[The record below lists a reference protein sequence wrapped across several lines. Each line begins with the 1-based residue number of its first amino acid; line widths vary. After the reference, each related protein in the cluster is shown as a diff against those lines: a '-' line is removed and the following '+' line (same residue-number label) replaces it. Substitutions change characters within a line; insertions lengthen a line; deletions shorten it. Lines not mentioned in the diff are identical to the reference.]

1 MKTQKTKL
9 PILGILALALFQSL
23 EMSRAA
29 DEAMVPGPFQPSYD
43 SLKAYKCPEW
53 YQDAK
58 FGMWAHWGPQGVPEE
73 SDWYARNMYV
83 EGSPTYKSH
92 LEHYGHPSKSGFKD
106 IIQLWHAEKFDP
118 DRLMALYKK
127 AGAKYFVSM
136 ACHHDNFD
144 LWNSKFH
151 RWNAVNMG
159 PHKDIVGL
167 WQAAALKQGLRF
179 GVSEHMAPSFKW
191 FSVAHNADKD
201 GPLAGVPYD
210 GNDPASYDLYGPKPE
225 KIWSAGAELWQES
238 GMPDSWK
245 LEWYRRC
252 NDLLATYR
260 PDYVYSDYGN
270 VPFRREVGWK
280 LLANY
285 YNRSLADHGGRLEA
299 VYTGKGETERVYV
312 RDFESGAAGEVRAE
326 PWQMDWCIANFFYD
340 KRLTVRPASTV
351 IRLLADVVSKNGNLL
366 LSIPQKPDGTLDDQT
381 EKFMAEMAD
390 WMAVNSEAIF
400 GTRPFKINGEGPT
413 QIKNFGQHE
422 LPYTP
427 RDIRFTTQGGTLY
440 AIVLGT
446 PENEFTIASLAQ
458 NSPLVSGEITGVE
471 MIGQLGALK
480 WERTDAGL
488 TIHLPG
494 EAPNKI
500 AVAFKIAGLTDL
512 AFDGLIYPAMNGE
525 FTLGVAAAE
534 RHGQQFV
541 VANEKDQPHM
551 AAWSKDDEWLS
562 WRLKISRPGTYAIR
576 IVSSAA
582 GGESTFTI
590 EADGASLIAKFPGTP
605 TWDDFRTVELGK
617 LTVKEA
623 GATTIRF
630 KPAVDKAW
638 RPLNLVSIMLQ
649 REKK

>member
-1 MKTQKTKL
+1 
-9 PILGILALALFQSL
+9 
-23 EMSRAA
+23 
-29 DEAMVPGPFQPSYD
+29 
-43 SLKAYKCPEW
+43 
-53 YQDAK
+53 
-58 FGMWAHWGPQGVPEE
+58 
-73 SDWYARNMYV
+73 
-83 EGSPTYKSH
+83 
-92 LEHYGHPSKSGFKD
+92 
-106 IIQLWHAEKFDP
+106 
-118 DRLMALYKK
+118 
-127 AGAKYFVSM
+127 
-136 ACHHDNFD
+136 
-144 LWNSKFH
+144 
-151 RWNAVNMG
+151 
-159 PHKDIVGL
+159 
-167 WQAAALKQGLRF
+167 
-179 GVSEHMAPSFKW
+179 
-191 FSVAHNADKD
+191 
-201 GPLAGVPYD
+201 
-210 GNDPASYDLYGPKPE
+210 
-225 KIWSAGAELWQES
+225 
-238 GMPDSWK
+238 
-245 LEWYRRC
+245 
-252 NDLLATYR
+252 
-260 PDYVYSDYGN
+260 
-270 VPFRREVGWK
+270 
-280 LLANY
+280 
-285 YNRSLADHGGRLEA
+285 
-299 VYTGKGETERVYV
+299 
-312 RDFESGAAGEVRAE
+312 
-326 PWQMDWCIANFFYD
+326 
-340 KRLTVRPASTV
+340 
-351 IRLLADVVSKNGNLL
+351 
-366 LSIPQKPDGTLDDQT
+366 
-381 EKFMAEMAD
+381 MAEMAD